1 MGAVAAAVI
10 VHQEMEVIT
19 AFRAAGATSAEG
31 AKALASLGLHQGIAV
46 SRLISRAVLRQ
57 AAPGTYYL
65 DELSW
70 EALRR
75 SRRRIVTVMLVLG
88 VIVIAGIVLGTKS

>member
-10 VHQEMEVIT
+10 VHKEKEVVT
-19 AFRAAGATSAEG
+19 AFRAAGANSAEG
-31 AKALASLGLHQGIAV
+31 AKALAFLGLHQGIAV

-75 SRRRIVTVMLVLG
+75 SRQRIATL
-88 VIVIAGIVLGTKS
+88 VIVLAVLVIVGVLLGTKS